1 MTWFFVN
8 AGQQAGPISDIQLD
22 EYILGGKILPDT
34 LIWREGMESWLP
46 CKEARPAVAFKTRP
60 AAMALVSPLAGNE
73 TSVEVVCSEC
83 GVLQPK
89 DNAIKHGEVWIC
101 AACKPLHIQKIKEG
115 VAAGRPAYAL
125 DYAGIGPRAVAKLL
139 DGLIIGLPA
148 IFLMAVIIA
157 FLTPAIARNRASA
170 DGLIIVMIAG
180 IAIVAL
186 AMMFFQIW
194 CLPRWGA
201 TPGKRIMGLRVV
213 TTDGGSISW
222 GRAIGRFF
230 GEWVNGLIPFWIGY
244 LIAAFDNE
252 RRTVHDHI
260 AGTRVIKV

>member
-22 EYILGGKILPDT
+22 EYILGGKVLPET

-46 CKEARPAVAFKTRP
+46 CKEARPAVAFNARP
-60 AAMALVSPLAGNE
+60 TALALADPLARNE
-73 TSVEVVCSEC
+73 TCVEVVCSEC
-83 GVLQPK
+83 GGLQAK
-89 DNAIKHGEVWIC
+89 ENAIKHGDLWIC
-101 AACKPLHIQKIKEG
+101 AACKPVHVQKIKEG
-115 VAAGRPAYAL
+115 VAAGRPAHAL
-125 DYAGIGPRAVAKLL
+125 DYAGIGARAAAKFL
-139 DGLIIGLPA
+139 DILIIGLPA
-148 IFLMAVIIA
+148 VFLIGAIIA
-157 FLTPAIARNRASA
+157 VVAPAIAKNRASPE
-170 DGLIIVMIAG
+170 GFIIIMVAAIAAMG
-180 IAIVAL
+180 F
-186 AMMFFQIW
+186 AMMFFQVW
-194 CLPRWGA
+194 CLSKWGA
-201 TPGKRIMGLRVV
+201 TPGKRIMRLRVV

-222 GRAIGRFF
+222 GRAIGRLL